1 MSSHLSTTDHPSG
14 GARRGGDS
22 ESHIWQELEEVFSAL
37 GQLARSSVTPTEFY
51 RTVLDQSVR
60 ALSAVGGS
68 VWLRAANGALQP
80 VAQISWPR
88 DEFAS
93 DDKVR
98 REHEAM
104 LIDAAAEGRVVSI
117 APHSRHDDSDAANPT
132 DHVLLLAPVN
142 LAVSYSPADWSL
154 KRPVQ
159 TAKHDPAHTRAIIEL
174 LLRPDSSPATHR
186 GCEQFLTAVCEL
198 AADYHAFHEL
208 RQLRE
213 GEGYRTDLLRLARHA
228 HSQLNLA
235 ETAYAV
241 ANEGRGLAGCDRLSV
256 LVARGRHCRL
266 LATSGVSRIERRSG
280 AARRLAHVA
289 ELVRRTDEA
298 AFYADGQTDGLPP
311 VAEALEQHAE
321 ESHARQVAAI
331 PLRRAASWKQAE
343 EGRTGAQSR
352 KRPRPEFVLIAEQ
365 FDARSLDRD
374 RLVEVAEV
382 CTTALYN
389 AWEFDRLPLGWLTRP
404 LGAVKQQ
411 VTAHLP
417 RTVFVSAAIAAAVAA
432 LAMVPAE
439 FNVEATGTLEPIVR
453 REVFA
458 PRSGLIDEVL
468 VAHGANVKQGD
479 PLVRMRDPELNLEIK
494 RVDGELE
501 TAQQQLDAV
510 RATRTTQAVRGAN
523 STDASRLSAEE
534 LELQQ
539 RLANLRHELEL
550 LHRERETLVVTAP
563 IAGRVLT
570 WDVSQ
575 RLVARPVERGEVLM
589 SVADL
594 ADKWQLELNV
604 PDDRIGYVLAAQQT
618 IQTDLPV
625 RFRLSSDD
633 REKHEGH
640 IAEVC
645 QTADVEEEPGAAPTP
660 TVPVKVAL
668 DKLELND
675 DARRELR
682 PGVSARAQIACGRAP
697 VGYVWFHDIWD
708 TAKEWLTF

>member
-14 GARRGGDS
+14 GARRRGNS
-22 ESHIWQELEEVFSAL
+22 ESQPWQELEEVFAAL
-37 GQLARSSVTPTEFY
+37 GQLARSPVAPTEFY
-51 RTVLDQSVR
+51 RTLLDQSVR

-93 DDKVR
+93 TDTVR
-98 REHEAM
+98 RAHEAT

-117 APHSRHDDSDAANPT
+117 APHSRRDGSDAANPT

-142 LAVSYSPADWSL
+142 FVTSTSPADWSL
-154 KRPVQ
+154 NRPVRS
-159 TAKHDPAHTRAIIEL
+159 AKHEPAHTRSLMEI
-174 LLRPDSSPATHR
+174 LLRADSSPATHR
-186 GCEQFLTAVCEL
+186 GCEHFLTAVCEL

-241 ANEGRGLAGCDRLSV
+241 ANEGRALAGCDRLSV
-256 LVARGRHCRL
+256 LVAQGRHCRL

-280 AARRLAHVA
+280 AARRLARVA

-331 PLRRAASWKQAE
+331 PLRRPESARQTEDERAE
-343 EGRTGAQSR
+343 KPSR
-352 KRPRPEFVLIAEQ
+352 RRSRPEFILIAEQ
-365 FDARSLDRD
+365 FDARGLDRD

-389 AWEFDRLPLGWLTRP
+389 AWEFDRLPLSWLTRP
-404 LGAVKQQ
+404 LGAVKHQLTAHFPRTIFVLGALAAV
-411 VTAHLP
+411 VTALI
-417 RTVFVSAAIAAAVAA
+417 V
-432 LAMVPAE
+432 VPAD
-439 FNVEATGTLEPIVR
+439 FNIEATGTLEPIVR

-468 VAHGANVKQGD
+468 VSHGADVKRGD
-479 PLVRMRDPELNLEIK
+479 PLVRMRDPELDLEMK

-501 TAQQQLDAV
+501 TAQRQLDAV
-510 RATRTTQAVRGAN
+510 RATRTTQAVREAEP
-523 STDASRLSAEE
+523 TDAYRLSAEE
-534 LELQQ
+534 RELQQ
-539 RLANLRHELEL
+539 RLINLRRELEL
-550 LHRERETLVVTAP
+550 SHHERDALIVTAP

-570 WDVSQ
+570 WDVSH
-575 RLVARPVERGEVLM
+575 RLAARPVERGEVLM

-594 ADKWQLELNV
+594 ADKWQLRLNV

-618 IQTDLPV
+618 IRTDLPV

-633 REKHEGH
+633 REKHQGH

-645 QTADVEEEPGAAPTP
+645 QTANVAEEPGAVPTP
-660 TVPVKVAL
+660 TVLVKVAL
-668 DKLELND
+668 DKLELSD
-675 DARRELR
+675 VARRELR

-697 VGYVWFHDIWD
+697 VGYVWFYDIWD
-708 TAKEWLTF
+708 TAKEWLMF